1 MEYEFSASL
10 GNTTCHIRSFK
21 NHTVPKELV
30 NDRPHKHYFIEF
42 HGVFAGSEIV
52 ILPTENREIRL
63 TPGQIL
69 LLPSGV
75 YHGVVTRDEV
85 VERLCFNFHA
95 ECEKGATSQILE
107 FFQNIREVVVF
118 ENHTA
123 MEMLER
129 CRRLRQEQNSSLTE
143 VHQGMLL
150 LSIVL
155 ELFGSLPSQHITP
168 RIQSSKAQQQ
178 KWLIEEYIERHFA
191 DNGGLGDLARNL
203 YLSERQT
210 RSLVRQFLGDD
221 FKKIILRR
229 RMELAEIYL
238 HDPQKPMEEI
248 SRQVGYTSYSGFN
261 LAFKRHFGITP
272 REYRKTIAK

>member
-1 MEYEFSASL
+1 MEYEFSTSL
-10 GNTTCHIRSFK
+10 GNTACHIRSFH
-21 NHTVPKELV
+21 NHTIPRELV
-30 NDRPHKHYFIEF
+30 DDRPHKHYFMEF
-42 HGVFAGSEIV
+42 HGVFTGSEV
-52 ILPTENREIRL
+52 VLLPLENREIRL
-63 TPGQIL
+63 LPGQIL
-69 LLPSGV
+69 LLPGGV
-75 YHGVVTRDEV
+75 YHGVTTRGDV
-85 VERLCFNFHA
+85 VERLCFNFQA
-95 ECEKGATSQILE
+95 ECEKGETSQILE
-107 FFQNIREVVVF
+107 LFQNIREVVVF

-129 CRRLRQEQNSSLTE
+129 CRSLRQQHNSSLSE

-155 ELFGSLPSQHITP
+155 ELFGSLPSHQLSP
-168 RIQSSKAQQQ
+168 KMQSSKAQQQ
-178 KWLIEEYIERHFA
+178 KWTIEQFIERHFA
-191 DNGGLGDLARNL
+191 DNCGITALAQQL

-238 HDPQKPMEEI
+238 RDPSKSLEEI
-248 SRQVGYTSYSGFN
+248 ARQVGYTSYSGFN

-272 REYRKTIAK
+272 REHKKNILR